1 MWSSIVE
8 FFMSPK
14 VVLVLFTFFLV
25 GYIVFLDVEGGFSES
40 FLHFGPG
47 TNASN
52 TATFLGVKMDS
63 WTKVG
68 TMYAIGFF
76 TALMTTYYQWV
87 MGYNIHSYIY
97 NRAISKVPYSRF
109 WSYLSVML
117 EPFFNQI
124 LMVIQFFTTLTLQLQ
139 FILPQFVGSLVADM
153 PFTLKRLGEKKYD
166 SL

>member
-25 GYIVFLDVEGGFSES
+25 GYIVFLDEEGGFSES

-68 TMYAIGFF
+68 IMYAIGFF

-87 MGYNIHSYIY
+87 MGNNIHSYIY

-124 LMVIQFFTTLTLQLQ
+124 LTIIQFFTTLTLQLQ
-139 FILPQFVGSLVADM
+139 FILPQFLGSLVADL